1 LDHATSDFLVTDP
14 HFPRF
19 LALLFAFL
27 LVVVWLRTQPEWL
40 LVVLPIFA
48 LTFLGFDRLADGV
61 TGLMASGE
69 IARLAVGAILMAG
82 PAFGVGFALGR
93 RARRPVLASVTS
105 STGDETV
112 AVSPTEETAYVRHT
126 SSDTHAD

>member
-1 LDHATSDFLVTDP
+1 MSDFLAADP

-27 LVVVWLRTQPEWL
+27 LVVVWLRAQPEWL

-61 TGLMASGE
+61 TVLMASGE
-69 IARLAVGAILMAG
+69 IARLAMGAVLMAG

-93 RARRPVLASVTS
+93 RARRPVPAPVASS
-105 STGDETV
+105 AAHETV
-112 AVSPTEETAYVRHT
+112 SGSPTEETAHVRRI
-126 SSDTHAD
+126 SPDSHA

>member
-1 LDHATSDFLVTDP
+1 MSEFLAADP

-19 LALLFAFL
+19 LALLLAFL

-61 TGLMASGE
+61 TGLMASGD
-69 IARLAVGAILMAG
+69 IARLAIGAVLMAG

-93 RARRPVLASVTS
+93 RVRRPVPASVTAS
-105 STGDETV
+105 AADETFTGPTTQET
-112 AVSPTEETAYVRHT
+112 AHIGRVSP
-126 SSDTHAD
+126 D